1 MSIHIG
7 AEKGDIAETV
17 LLPGD
22 PMRAKYVAETMLEDA
37 VCYSQIRGMYGY
49 TGFYKGNRVS
59 IQGTG
64 MGMPSASIYI
74 NELIMFY
81 DVKRLIRV
89 GSCGALQKDLELRDI
104 IIAMSASTT
113 SNINRRLF
121 TDMHFAPTASYD
133 LLRKAVDFAES
144 ADINVTIGNI
154 VSGDEFYNDI
164 PDLWKLWADYGV
176 LGVEME
182 AAALYTLA
190 AKHKVDALA
199 IVTVSDNLVTQKE
212 DSSEDRER
220 AYMDMMEIAL
230 ELA

>member
-7 AEKGDIAETV
+7 AKKGDIAETV

-22 PMRAKYVAETMLEDA
+22 PMRAKYVAENLLDDA
-37 VCYSQIRGMYGY
+37 VRYNEVRGMYGY
-49 TGFYKGNRVS
+49 TGFYKGKRVS

-74 NELIMFY
+74 NELIKEFGA
-81 DVKRLIRV
+81 KQLIRV
-89 GSCGALQKDLELRDI
+89 GSCGALQPELELRDI
-104 IIAMSASTT
+104 IIAMATSTT
-113 SNINRRLF
+113 SNIHRRLF
-121 TDMHFAPTASYD
+121 TDMHFAPTASWK
-133 LLRKAVDFAES
+133 LLKKAVDFAES
-144 ADINVTIGNI
+144 ADIGVKVGSIL
-154 VSGDEFYNDI
+154 SADEFYNDS
-164 PDLWKLWADYGV
+164 PDLWKLWASYGV

-199 IVTVSDNLVTQKE
+199 ICTVSDSLVNHKE
-212 DSSEDRER
+212 DPSEDRER
-220 AYMDMMEIAL
+220 SYMDMMRIAL

>member
-1 MSIHIG
+1 MSVHI
-7 AEKGDIAETV
+7 AAKKGDIAETV

-22 PMRAKYVAETMLEDA
+22 PMRAKYVAENLLENA
-37 VCYSQIRGMYGY
+37 VRYSEVRGMYGY

-81 DVKRLIRV
+81 DVKKLIRV
-89 GSCGALQKDLELRDI
+89 GSCGALQPELKLRDI
-104 IIAMSASTT
+104 IIAMAASSS
-113 SNINRRLF
+113 SNIHRRLF
-121 TDMHFAPTASYD
+121 TDMYYAPIASWN
-133 LLRKAVDFAES
+133 LLKKAVDAAEAANIS
-144 ADINVTIGNI
+144 VTVGNI
-154 VSGDEFYNDI
+154 LSGDEFYNDS
-164 PDLWKLWADYGV
+164 PELWKLWADYGV

-190 AKHKVDALA
+190 AKHKVEALA
-199 IVTVSDNLVTQKE
+199 ILTVSDSLVSKQE
-212 DSSEDRER
+212 DASEDRER
-220 AYMDMMEIAL
+220 AYMDMMKIAL

>member
-1 MSIHIG
+1 MSVHIN
-7 AEKGDIAETV
+7 AKKGDIAETV

-22 PMRAKYVAETMLEDA
+22 PLRAKHVAENLLEHA
-37 VCYSQIRGMYGY
+37 VRYNEVRGMYGY
-49 TGFYKGNRVS
+49 TGLYKGKKVS

-81 DVKRLIRV
+81 DAKKLIRV
-89 GSCGALQKDLELRDI
+89 GSCGALQPHLKLRDI
-104 IIAMSASTT
+104 IIAMAASST

-121 TDMHFAPTASYD
+121 TDMHYAPTASWE
-133 LLRKAVDFAES
+133 LLKKAVDFAEKE
-144 ADINVTIGNI
+144 NI
-154 VSGDEFYNDI
+154 PVSVGSVMSGDEFYNDT
-164 PDLWKLWADYGV
+164 PDIWKLWADYGI

-199 IVTVSDNLVTQKE
+199 ILTVSDSVVSKKE

-220 AYMDMMEIAL
+220 AYMDMMKIAL